1 MKEQIYKAIT
11 ENRGYVVNIDYDKFL
26 HWNCEDSSFIIL
38 GKGENLNLYIDNYE
52 HLIAEYNHDD
62 EFKQEHA
69 SWNYLAKN
77 ISTASDSLKISLN
90 FTITF
95 DYSNDPYYTKIP
107 NNTQTSGNTSAW
119 KRKV

>member
-62 EFKQEHA
+62 EFKQEDA
-69 SWNYLAKN
+69 SLNYLSKN
-77 ISTASDSLKISLN
+77 RYSISQKANLLVIYIQQKH
-90 FTITF
+90 
-95 DYSNDPYYTKIP
+95 Y
-107 NNTQTSGNTSAW
+107 
-119 KRKV
+119 